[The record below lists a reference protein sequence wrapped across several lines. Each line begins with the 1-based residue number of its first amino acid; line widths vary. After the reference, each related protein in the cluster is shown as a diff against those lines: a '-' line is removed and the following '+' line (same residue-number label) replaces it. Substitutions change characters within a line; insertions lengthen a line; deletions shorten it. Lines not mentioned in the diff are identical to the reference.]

1 MSDKKLVLV
10 KSDYLKNIFGNID
23 FIEQGRSNDV
33 VGTLINKNDKGKCS
47 VEFGI
52 AGKLN
57 NIILSGIPSEE
68 VTTPIKYQISIDIR
82 SLIDIFS
89 MESNKNFYI
98 FNITNPSMEIR
109 ESVFS
114 EPSLY
119 DPIYYEKNIVG
130 TVRDL
135 SISKCEKYRDIIRD
149 EMIKFKVM
157 WAPTSQYVK
166 ITFMHTDLDEIET
179 DEFDCQYE
187 VSILYDYAVVYRM
200 MVDKI
205 EEVEGF
211 KNTWIMYKN
220 TELDGCVMF
229 RLQAMPFEGIK
240 VAILKICTK

>member
-1 MSDKKLVLV
+1 MTDKKLVLV
-10 KSDYLKNIFGNID
+10 KSDYLKSIFRNID
-23 FIEQGRSNDV
+23 FIEQGNSNDI
-33 VGTLINKNDKGKCS
+33 VGTLIDKNDRGNCS

-52 AGKLN
+52 VGKLN

-68 VTTPIKYQISIDIR
+68 VTIPIRNQISIDIR

-109 ESVFS
+109 EPVFP

-119 DPIYYEKNIVG
+119 DPAYYEKNIVG

-135 SISKCEKYRDIIRD
+135 SIAKCEKYKDIIKD
-149 EMIKFKVM
+149 EMMKYKV
-157 WAPTSQYVK
+157 PYTHTNQY
-166 ITFMHTDLDEIET
+166 IMIEFMHTGLDEIES

-187 VSILYDYAVVYRM
+187 ISILYDYAIVYRM

-205 EEVEGF
+205 EKVDKYG
-211 KNTWIMYKN
+211 WIMYKN
-220 TELDGCVMF
+220 TDIDGCVMF
-229 RLQAMPFEGIK
+229 RLHAMPFDKVKVNIAKNCIK
-240 VAILKICTK
+240 